1 MAVCSLTRFT
11 ITRGVDNEFFFTV
24 KANNSLL
31 PMVIE
36 PSDTFQVKLVRLDDN
51 TTTDIDRP
59 LEVVDALNGK
69 LRFLVTEA
77 ESMSLLSERG
87 QKEDR
92 YYLKPVYKLLLEA
105 ATVNNGSF
113 IAQLGKV
120 YVG

>member
-51 TTTDIDRP
+51 ITADIDRS
-59 LEVVDALNGK
+59 LEVVDAANGK

>member
-24 KANNSLL
+24 KANNSFL
-31 PMVIE
+31 PMVIA

-51 TTTDIDRP
+51 TTADIDRP
-59 LEVVDALNGK
+59 LEVVDATNGK

>member
-1 MAVCSLTRFT
+1 MAVCSVNKFT

-51 TTTDIDRP
+51 TTADINRP
-59 LEVVDALNGK
+59 LEVVDAANGK

>member
-11 ITRGVDNEFFFTV
+11 ITKGVDNEFFFTV

-36 PSDTFQVKLVRLDDN
+36 PSDTFQVKLIRLEDN
-51 TTTDIDRP
+51 TTADIDRL
-59 LEVVDALNGK
+59 LEIVDATNGK

-77 ESMSLLSERG
+77 ETMSLLSERG

-105 ATVNNGSF
+105 TTVNNGSF

>member
-31 PMVIE
+31 PMVIG

-51 TTTDIDRP
+51 TTADINRP
-59 LEVVDALNGK
+59 LEVVDAINGK

-105 ATVNNGSF
+105 TTVSNGSF

>member
-1 MAVCSLTRFT
+1 MVVGKPPRFV
-11 ITRGVDNEFFFTV
+11 ITRGVPNEFYFTV

-36 PSDTFQVKLVRLDDN
+36 PSDTFLVKLVRLDNN
-51 TTTDIDRP
+51 TTTDISRS
-59 LEVVDALNGK
+59 LEVINAAMGR
-69 LRFLVTEA
+69 LRLLISKE
-77 ESMSLLSERG
+77 ESLSLMTERG
-87 QKEDR
+87 GKEDR

-105 ATVNNGSF
+105 NTTNNGPF

>member
-1 MAVCSLTRFT
+1 MAVCSVNRFT

-36 PSDTFQVKLVRLDDN
+36 PADTFQVKLVRLDDN
-51 TTTDIDRP
+51 TTADIDRP
-59 LEVVDALNGK
+59 LEVVDAANGK

-105 ATVNNGSF
+105 TTVNNGSF

>member
-31 PMVIE
+31 PMVIA

-51 TTTDIDRP
+51 TTADIDRP
-59 LEVVDALNGK
+59 LEVVDATNGK

-105 ATVNNGSF
+105 TTVNNGSF

>member
-51 TTTDIDRP
+51 TTADIDRP
-59 LEVVDALNGK
+59 LEVVDAINGK

-105 ATVNNGSF
+105 TTVNNGSF

>member
-24 KANNSLL
+24 KANGSLL

-36 PSDTFQVKLVRLDDN
+36 PADTFQVKLVRLGDN
-51 TTTDIDRP
+51 TTADIDRP
-59 LEVVDALNGK
+59 LEVVDAANGK

-105 ATVNNGSF
+105 TTVNNGSF

>member
-31 PMVIE
+31 PMVIT
-36 PSDTFQVKLVRLDDN
+36 PSDTFQVKLVRLEDN
-51 TTTDIDRP
+51 TTADIDRL
-59 LEVVDALNGK
+59 LEVIDATNGK

-77 ESMSLLSERG
+77 ETMGLLSERG

-105 ATVNNGSF
+105 TTVNNGSF

>member
-51 TTTDIDRP
+51 TTADIDRP
-59 LEVVDALNGK
+59 LEVVDAANGK

-77 ESMSLLSERG
+77 ESVSLLSERG

-105 ATVNNGSF
+105 TTVNNGSF

>member
-51 TTTDIDRP
+51 TTVDIDRS
-59 LEVVDALNGK
+59 LEVIDAADGK

-77 ESMSLLSERG
+77 ETMSLLSERG

-92 YYLKPVYKLLLEA
+92 YYLKPVYRLLLEA

>member
-51 TTTDIDRP
+51 TTADIDRS
-59 LEVVDALNGK
+59 LEVVDATNGK

-105 ATVNNGSF
+105 TTVNNGSF

>member
-24 KANNSLL
+24 KANGSLL

-36 PSDTFQVKLVRLDDN
+36 PLDTFQVKLVRLDDN
-51 TTTDIDRP
+51 TTADIDRP
-59 LEVVDALNGK
+59 LEVVDAANGK

-105 ATVNNGSF
+105 TTVNNGSF

>member
-51 TTTDIDRP
+51 TTADIDRP
-59 LEVVDALNGK
+59 LEVVDTINGK

-77 ESMSLLSERG
+77 ESILLVSERG
-87 QKEDR
+87 TSADR

-105 ATVNNGSF
+105 TTVNNGSF

>member
-51 TTTDIDRP
+51 TTADIDRP
-59 LEVVDALNGK
+59 LEVVDAANGK

-105 ATVNNGSF
+105 TTVNNGSF